1 MRDALWIAGHGCR
14 LVASCEAQAAGGSI
28 LRLWMRASLPAHVR
42 CTANM
47 SKEGV
52 SVLCRAWLSA
62 RGILQ
67 GSGSGSEH
75 IATVDEGLLASL
87 LLALQQLPSLLTS
100 APRTESV
107 NKVREGLSQVGLI
120 LPRHCLNSPQPL
132 HSSIQ

>member
-1 MRDALWIAGHGCR
+1 MRGALWKAGHGCPP
-14 LVASCEAQAAGGSI
+14 LTSCEAQAAGGSI
-28 LRLWMRASLPAHVR
+28 LRLWMRACLPAHVR
-42 CTANM
+42 YTANI
-47 SKEGV
+47 SKKKV

-75 IATVDEGLLASL
+75 IETVDEGVLASL

-107 NKVREGLSQVGLI
+107 SKVREGLSQVGGT
-120 LPRHCLNSPQPL
+120 LP
-132 HSSIQ
+132 

>member
-1 MRDALWIAGHGCR
+1 M
-14 LVASCEAQAAGGSI
+14 
-28 LRLWMRASLPAHVR
+28 LRLWMRACLPAHVR
-42 CTANM
+42 YKANI
-47 SKEGV
+47 SKEKV

-75 IATVDEGLLASL
+75 IETVDEGLLASL

-107 NKVREGLSQVGLI
+107 SKVREGLSQVGGT
-120 LPRHCLNSPQPL
+120 LPRHCLNSPQTL
-132 HSSIQ
+132 HSSVQ